1 MFENLKMSDENEDM
15 VIWNLQMIR
24 KNTQVK
30 EVV

>member
-15 VIWNLQMIR
+15 VIWNFTMIW